1 MNTEHSNNWLKN
13 ILVQHSHFL
22 TGVFSHYISNNFHAS
37 KLNEPL
43 MKTHTIYENV
53 NSFSKKGFT
62 PLWYSI
68 RHCRWVWVIRTT
80 EMHQS
85 SGNGRGPTQ
94 YFIIF
99 RPPWLRILHEE
110 CPVYLSSQ
118 ILTEHQRNP
127 KVPWYP
133 PGIVDWQRA
142 RIPLRSHV
150 IWQFVTWLP
159 IGGFDILGPYPL

>member
-1 MNTEHSNNWLKN
+1 MFVTFFRGNAGWTLN
-13 ILVQHSHFL
+13 IQTMGRKKFWCSILISF
-22 TGVFSHYISNNFHAS
+22 TDVFSHYISNNFHAS

-94 YFIIF
+94 YLIIF

-118 ILTEHQRNP
+118 ILTEHQR
-127 KVPWYP
+127 KSLGTP
-133 PGIVDWQRA
+133 PE
-142 RIPLRSHV
+142 
-150 IWQFVTWLP
+150 
-159 IGGFDILGPYPL
+159 